1 MRILFTPISLPQI
14 ALIRKR
20 YVQPIPAIP
29 NEFHMKV
36 LVSAWGREQL
46 ITSPPLG
53 NQVARV
59 SRV

>member
-20 YVQPIPAIP
+20 YVQPIPAIL

-36 LVSAWGREQL
+36 LVRARGREQL

-53 NQVARV
+53 N
-59 SRV
+59 